1 MNGTTDAVAPPY
13 TTPSPIGDPPG
24 SHDYFFVVGFFC
36 TVLFLLTIT
45 YSACICKNSRS
56 QLPLSTTTV
65 YDDGYDE
72 NLVMIPSGLFPECG
86 HLFHVTCIDTWL
98 KAHPTCPVC
107 RNLAVSVRPTS
118 HGLDRLLT
126 PQASLS
132 RQVRKN
138 NNMDMKG
145 VKGKFMSKLKT
156 IKTIGHLKPD
166 RILHVKA
173 AEGFIDNLFAKSSGK
188 SVSHLI
194 SEEKVRRIES
204 ENSVSVQEHEVI
216 DVSEIMNDL
225 EDDNGSDTDS
235 VVDEK
240 ENIRPVSNGA
250 AFKQAVSE
258 VKAQEEERRN
268 RVLRSIRDEL
278 DQEPER
284 PLKSLKLEEIA
295 NPLLDFEKICP
306 PGGSDSVILYTTGL
320 RSIRK
325 TFEDCSSIRFLLESF
340 RVLYH
345 ERDLSMHLDFRDE
358 LFRILG
364 GKVVPPKLFIKGRY
378 IGGAEDVLRLHEQGK
393 FRPLLA
399 GIPLNTSDGPC
410 EGCAGVRFVVCFS
423 CSGSRKADSESGDRW
438 LPEKCKECNE
448 NGLILCPFCC

>member
-1 MNGTTDAVAPPY
+1 
-13 TTPSPIGDPPG
+13 
-24 SHDYFFVVGFFC
+24 
-36 TVLFLLTIT
+36 
-45 YSACICKNSRS
+45 
-56 QLPLSTTTV
+56 
-65 YDDGYDE
+65 
-72 NLVMIPSGLFPECG
+72 
-86 HLFHVTCIDTWL
+86 
-98 KAHPTCPVC
+98 
-107 RNLAVSVRPTS
+107 
-118 HGLDRLLT
+118 
-126 PQASLS
+126 
-132 RQVRKN
+132 
-138 NNMDMKG
+138 MDMKG

-166 RILHVKA
+166 RVLHFNA

-188 SVSHLI
+188 SVTHLI

-235 VVDEK
+235 VVEEK
-240 ENIRPVSNGA
+240 ENIRPVSNGGTKSKTDILSFRPPDLDSSTLFDPNLLA

-399 GIPLNTSDGPC
+399 GIPLNTSEGPC